1 MRTSEEIYHRIR
13 WDPRFDPSRFV
24 FGVGQR
30 NADPKRVALPAFTPG
45 GDIPWHRV
53 LFVEADGELV
63 WDRATGLDRVDTS
76 EAGRARDPRRLRPPF
91 FTARTPHAWDP
102 AAGWRPATGRGRSG
116 IPAPRVLTWNTLWD
130 RYDSDRLDTARRRP
144 LLLAALKEADADVIA
159 LQEVEPAL
167 VSMLL
172 AAPWVRAGYT
182 LGADPYGPDVDDSGL
197 LLLSRLPVREAARHE
212 LGPHKSVAAI
222 AVDTATGV
230 LVVAATH
237 LTSDHSGDGA
247 ARRRAELAR
256 IAEGLAGVDGDVIL
270 LGDFNDGTDTPASA
284 LGLRDAWTEAH
295 GPDQTPTFDPDA
307 NPLAALSSLSGRAS
321 RLDRILL
328 RGRPRVISA
337 ALRGDTPTP
346 EGLYI
351 SDHYGVEAILDVT
364 GDEPSKRSGRVLAA
378 AGEKSRGVLAA
389 AGEARGGEL
398 AATREAPDGVLDAT
412 REAPGG
418 VLDVPPT
425 ARTAVAWIPPQEL
438 WPPIQAVR
446 RAHDPQIDRWPPH
459 VNLLFGFVPESEF
472 EAAASLVAAAAAEV
486 APFAA
491 RLEGVRTFRHRD
503 HSTAWLDPA
512 AGDPAPWARLRRAL
526 ERRFPRCEGRPEGF
540 TPHLTLG
547 RTDDPIRLAGMTA
560 QVGELVLLS
569 RRADEPMRPRARV
582 TLGTGEIHWIA
593 DPATGGKEPRDDSA
607 DRVTGGKEQRDDS
620 PDRVAR
626 RLAEALRPGVVSV
639 AGSRRMGCEL
649 PGADLDLVA
658 ALPDETD
665 MAEVEARMRAGLPG
679 KPDITQV
686 EAQVQTVLPGETDMA
701 EVEARVRAALPGLDR
716 MRRVIGARV
725 PGLRFRTGE
734 LEVDLTVVPTGS
746 LPPEQAPAR
755 RAELGEAAAIALSA
769 VSDADAIRAA
779 VGGHHARFALLA
791 RRVKAWAR
799 ARGLDSAP
807 FGGLPGLAWA
817 VMAAHTVRES
827 GDLPADD
834 LLSRFFSTWAAW
846 NWQDPVALSPAT
858 PQPAPIA
865 VMTPSAPVRNCA
877 RQVTPGGL
885 DLLTQELYQAWELVE
900 SGRSADLLAPPPLHR
915 RHAAWAVL
923 SVRSDRPEELDAT
936 LGRVRGRMLDLL
948 AALEEAGMR
957 DVHAWPRP
965 FETGPRS
972 TRYAVGLGR
981 TPPQAARLGE
991 ITRRWVRGLPGVTV
1005 ERAECGAVPTLT

>member
-1 MRTSEEIYHRIR
+1 MRTSEEIYHRVR

-24 FGVGQR
+24 LGVGQR
-30 NADPKRVALPAFTPG
+30 DAAPKRVALPAFTPG

-63 WDRATGLDRVDTS
+63 WDRATGLDRVDTC
-76 EAGRARDPRRLRPPF
+76 EAGRARDPLRLRPPF

-102 AAGWRPATGRGRSG
+102 AGGWRPAAGHARSG
-116 IPAPRVLTWNTLWD
+116 HPAARVLTWNTLWD
-130 RYDSDRLDTARRRP
+130 RYDSDLIDTARRRP
-144 LLLAALKEADADVIA
+144 LLLAALEAADADVIA

-182 LGADPYGPDVDDSGL
+182 VGTDPYGPDVDDSGL

-222 AVDTATGV
+222 VVDTATGP
-230 LVVAATH
+230 LVVAVTH
-237 LTSDHSGDGA
+237 LTSDHSSDGA

-256 IAEGLAGVDGDVIL
+256 IAEGLAGVDGDVVL

-307 NPLAALSSLSGRAS
+307 NPLAALSSRSGRAA

-346 EGLYI
+346 EGLYV
-351 SDHYGVEAILDVT
+351 SDHYGVEAVLDAT
-364 GDEPSKRSGRVLAA
+364 GDEP
-378 AGEKSRGVLAA
+378 
-389 AGEARGGEL
+389 
-398 AATREAPDGVLDAT
+398 D
-412 REAPGG
+412 G

-425 ARTAVAWIPPQEL
+425 ARTAVAWIPPREL

-472 EAAASLVAAAAAEV
+472 EAAAPLLAAAAAEV
-486 APFAA
+486 EPFAA

-512 AGDPAPWARLRRAL
+512 AGGDPTPWGRLRRAL

-547 RTDDPIRLAGMTA
+547 RTDDAIRLAGMTA

-582 TLGTGEIHWIA
+582 TLGTGEIRWL
-593 DPATGGKEPRDDSA
+593 PEL
-607 DRVTGGKEQRDDS
+607 VTGAEGQAETRLDAVISTEGQAEGQLDAVA
-620 PDRVAR
+620 DRVAR
-626 RLAEALRPGVVSV
+626 RLEEVLRPGLVCV
-639 AGSRRMGCEL
+639 AGSRRMGCGL
-649 PGADLDLVA
+649 PDADLDLVA
-658 ALPDETD
+658 ALP
-665 MAEVEARMRAGLPG
+665 
-679 KPDITQV
+679 
-686 EAQVQTVLPGETDMA
+686 GETDMT
-701 EVEARVRAALPGLDR
+701 EVAALVRAALPDAARLR
-716 MRRVIGARV
+716 QVIGARV
-725 PGLRFRTGE
+725 AGLRFRTAD

-769 VSDADAIRAA
+769 VSDADAIRTA

-791 RRVKAWAR
+791 RQVKAWAR

-817 VMAAHTVRES
+817 VMAAHTVRGS
-827 GDLPADD
+827 GDLPAGD
-834 LLSRFFSTWAAW
+834 LLGRFFSTWAAW
-846 NWQDPVALSPAT
+846 DWRDPIALDPT
-858 PQPAPIA
+858 PPQPDPIA

-877 RQVTPGGL
+877 RQVSPGGL
-885 DLLTQELYQAWELVE
+885 DLLTQELYQAWELTE
-900 SGRSADLLAPPPLHR
+900 NGRSAELLAPPPLHR

-923 SVRSDRPEELDAT
+923 TVPSEE
-936 LGRVRGRMLDLL
+936 LGRVRGRLLDLL
-948 AALEEAGMR
+948 AALEEAGIR

-965 FETGPRS
+965 FETRPRS
-972 TRYAVGLGR
+972 ARYAIGLGR
-981 TPPQAARLGE
+981 TPPRATRLGE
-991 ITRRWVRGLPGVTV
+991 ITGRWVRGLPGVTV
-1005 ERAECGAVPTLT
+1005 ERAECGGVPTLS

>member
-24 FGVGQR
+24 LGVGQR
-30 NADPKRVALPAFTPG
+30 DAAPKRVALPAFTPG

-63 WDRATGLDRVDTS
+63 WDRATGLDRVDTC
-76 EAGRARDPRRLRPPF
+76 EAGRAREPRRLLPPF

-102 AAGWRPATGRGRSG
+102 AGGWLPATGRGRSAH
-116 IPAPRVLTWNTLWD
+116 PAPRVLTWNTLWD
-130 RYDSDRLDTARRRP
+130 RYDSDLLDTARRRP
-144 LLLAALKEADADVIA
+144 LLLAALEEADADVIA

-182 LGADPYGPDVDDSGL
+182 LGTDPYGPDVDDSGL

-247 ARRRAELAR
+247 DRRRAELAR
-256 IAEGLAGVDGDVIL
+256 IAEGLAAVDGDLIL

-337 ALRGDTPTP
+337 SLRGDTPTS
-346 EGLYI
+346 EGLFV
-351 SDHYGVEAILDVT
+351 SDHYGVEA
-364 GDEPSKRSGRVLAA
+364 
-378 AGEKSRGVLAA
+378 
-389 AGEARGGEL
+389 
-398 AATREAPDGVLDAT
+398 VLDLT
-412 REAPGG
+412 GEEPGG

-425 ARTAVAWIPPQEL
+425 ARTAVAWIPPREL

-486 APFAA
+486 APFTA

-512 AGDPAPWARLRRAL
+512 AGDPAPWAGLRRAL

-560 QVGELVLLS
+560 RVGELVLLS

-582 TLGTGEIHWIA
+582 ALGTGEIHWITE
-593 DPATGGKEPRDDSA
+593 PTTGTTEQPDDLA
-607 DRVTGGKEQRDDS
+607 
-620 PDRVAR
+620 DRVAR

-658 ALPDETD
+658 ALP
-665 MAEVEARMRAGLPG
+665 
-679 KPDITQV
+679 
-686 EAQVQTVLPGETDMA
+686 GEPDMA

-716 MRRVIGARV
+716 LRQVIGARV
-725 PGLRFRTGE
+725 PGLRLRTDG

-779 VGGHHARFALLA
+779 VGAQHARFALLA

-807 FGGLPGLAWA
+807 FGGLPGLAWT
-817 VMAAHTVRES
+817 VMATHTVRES

-834 LLSRFFSTWAAW
+834 LLRLFFSTWAAW
-846 NWQDPVALSPAT
+846 NWRDPVALGPAS

-885 DLLTQELYQAWELVE
+885 DLLTQELYQAWELTE
-900 SGRSADLLAPPPLHR
+900 SGRSAELPAPPPLHR

-923 SVRSDRPEELDAT
+923 TVRSDRPEELDAT

-948 AALEEAGMR
+948 AALEEAGLR

-965 FETGPRS
+965 FESGPRS
-972 TRYAVGLGR
+972 TRYAIGLGR

-991 ITRRWVRGLPGVTV
+991 ITGRWVRGLPGVTV
-1005 ERAECGAVPTLT
+1005 ERAECGTVPTLT